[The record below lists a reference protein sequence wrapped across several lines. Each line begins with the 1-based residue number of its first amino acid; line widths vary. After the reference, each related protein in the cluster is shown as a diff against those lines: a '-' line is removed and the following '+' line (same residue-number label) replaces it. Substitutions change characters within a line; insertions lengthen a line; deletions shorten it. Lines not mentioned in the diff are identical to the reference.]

1 MSEIEA
7 WIRRLPKVELHVHLE
22 GSIRTQTL
30 AELAEKNRVDLPGG
44 VEAVYR
50 FTDFRGFLEAYMRC
64 AACLCEQEDFRRVT
78 YEFLCDEAAQGIR
91 YCEVF
96 LSSMQHLRRDL
107 DFRCI
112 MEGIRAGYEAARA
125 EHGIRMGVIFD
136 HGRQFGVEAGRRV
149 LEQALAT
156 RAYGVIGLSIGGDEE
171 QGPPEAFAE
180 IFAQARAAGLH
191 LTAHA
196 GEVCGPESIWG
207 AIRALGVR
215 RIGHGIRA
223 VEDPELLR
231 YLRQEGIS
239 LDVCPTS
246 NLRTGVVS
254 DLREHP
260 VRRLFDA
267 GVPITLSSDDPAL
280 FQTSLVREYLLL
292 VEHRGFTPE
301 EIWQVARNGVRAS
314 FLPEEEKTAL
324 EMELQEVWGAGL
336 PPAPPSPTAT
346 SEG

>member
-1 MSEIEA
+1 MSELEG
-7 WIRRLPKVELHVHLE
+7 WLRRLPKVELHVHLE
-22 GSIRTQTL
+22 GSIRPRTL
-30 AELAEKNRVDLPGG
+30 AELAEKNRVHLPGG

-50 FTDFRGFLEAYMRC
+50 FADFRGFLDAYMRC
-64 AACLCEQEDFRRVT
+64 AACLCEREDFRRVT

-96 LSSMQHLRRDL
+96 LSSMQHLRRDF
-107 DFRCI
+107 DFQCI
-112 MEGIRAGYEAARA
+112 MQGIREGYEAARA
-125 EHGIRMGVIFD
+125 EHDIRMGVIFD
-136 HGRQFGVEAGRRV
+136 HGRQFGVEAGRQV

-171 QGPPEAFAE
+171 QGPPEDFRE
-180 IFAQARAAGLH
+180 IFARARAAGLH

-231 YLRQEGIS
+231 YLRREGIF
-239 LDVCPTS
+239 LDICPTS
-246 NLRTGVVS
+246 NVRTGAAPS
-254 DLREHP
+254 FQEHP

-267 GVPITLSSDDPAL
+267 GIPITLSSDDPAL
-280 FQTSLVREYLLL
+280 FQTSLLQEYLLL
-292 VEHRGFTPE
+292 VEQFGFTPE
-301 EIWQVARNGVRAS
+301 EIRQVALNGVRAS
-314 FLPEEEKTAL
+314 FLPAEERAALEEEILA
-324 EMELQEVWGAGL
+324 A
-336 PPAPPSPTAT
+336 PSPYPTR
-346 SEG
+346 GRGRGQPGKR